1 VRRENKKQRRTI
13 RLSGY
18 DYSRPGEY
26 FITICTQHRFCL
38 FGEVVNGSM
47 ILNRNG
53 QIAKSEWIKTAE
65 IRENVELD
73 AFIIMPNHVH
83 GIIRI
88 INNIP
93 NHVGAYGNTPPQ
105 DGNTPPQDGN
115 TPPQDGNTP
124 RINDQKS
131 QNKNE
136 SNKFRSPSKTIGA
149 IIRGYKSAVTT
160 KINSEDRLPGRK
172 IWQRNYYEH
181 IIRNDQALNRIREY
195 IIQNP
200 MNWAD
205 DRINPKHK

>member
-1 VRRENKKQRRTI
+1 MKVRREKKKQRRTI

-26 FITICTQHRFCL
+26 FITICTQNRFCL

-47 ILNRNG
+47 ILNKYG
-53 QIAKSEWIKTAE
+53 QIAKNEWIKTAE
-65 IRENVELD
+65 IRDNVVLD
-73 AFIIMPNHVH
+73 VFIIMPNHVH

-88 INNIP
+88 INKISI
-93 NHVGAYGNTPPQ
+93 H
-105 DGNTPPQDGN
+105 
-115 TPPQDGNTP
+115 
-124 RINDQKS
+124 DQNQ

-160 KINSEDRLPGRK
+160 KINTVDRLPGRK

-181 IIRNDQALNRIREY
+181 IIRNEQELKRIREY

-200 MNWAD
+200 MNWMD
-205 DRINPKHK
+205 DQINPNHK